1 MTEHTPQQ
9 ADVPGEPFLPPSP
22 VDEVPTRSGVDDALA
37 QRLQHLAAA
46 RSQTGRAAIPPT
58 ARTTASPTKRRHPA
72 KYSRAAA
79 LALSVMASGGLGVL
93 FATGDAGV
101 SASPAQPVGLVT
113 PVPAAAGAP
122 AATPPTPSAATTPSI
137 ATSPSTAAPTAAPTT
152 APATTGPATTTPPA
166 SVAPAVVNGNSFSNK
181 YGNVQVQA
189 TFAADGTITDVT
201 TLEVPFR
208 DGESVDIN
216 RVAVPRLNS
225 AALNAQTANVDTVSG
240 ATYTSIGYKK
250 SLQSAI
256 DTAVANGIPA
266 AGA

>member
-22 VDEVPTRSGVDDALA
+22 MDRVPKRSGVDDALA

-101 SASPAQPVGLVT
+101 SASPAQPVGLVA
-113 PVPAAAGAP
+113 PVPAATGAP
-122 AATPPTPSAATTPSI
+122 AVTSPTPSVATTPST
-137 ATSPSTAAPTAAPTT
+137 APLPSTAATT
-152 APATTGPATTTPPA
+152 IAPATTGPATTTPPA

-225 AALNAQTANVDTVSG
+225 AALKAQTANVNTVSG